1 MQRDKTFG
9 GLLGGTFALIGRN
22 AVPIAL
28 FVAVLGG
35 LNAVGLVL
43 GYVDESDTLAGFG
56 FGFDVDPAEGLIA
69 SLFQLCAAV
78 LSVAAAYFLL
88 AKFLETEGRLPDRST
103 RIWAY
108 VGVMILATLGMIGGL
123 LLLVVPGVILLVRW
137 SATSGYLIERRLGVI
152 DCFKGSW
159 DATRGSSWPI
169 FFAGLVLFIGLV
181 IAGGIVGGIGYAVS
195 SELVTAIISSVLE
208 SAGNAAFLAFGIAV
222 YLAVEDDSGAIS
234 DVFE

>member
-1 MQRDKTFG
+1 MTRDKTFG
-9 GLLGGTFALIGRN
+9 GFLGETFALISRN
-22 AVPIAL
+22 AVPIML
-28 FVAVLGG
+28 FVAVVGG
-35 LNAVGLVL
+35 LNAVGLML
-43 GYVDESDTLAGFG
+43 GYVDESDTLAGVG
-56 FGFDVDPAEGLIA
+56 FGFTVNPTDGLVA
-69 SLFQLCAAV
+69 GLFQIAAGV
-78 LSVAAAYFLL
+78 LSIAASYFLL
-88 AKFLETEGRLPDRST
+88 AKFLENESRLADRAT

-108 VGVMILATLGMIGGL
+108 VGAMFLATLGMIGGFL
-123 LLLVVPGVILLVRW
+123 LLIVPGIILLVRW

-152 DCFKGSW
+152 DCFKASW

-222 YLAVEDDSGAIS
+222 YLTVEDTGGAIS
-234 DVFE
+234 DVFD